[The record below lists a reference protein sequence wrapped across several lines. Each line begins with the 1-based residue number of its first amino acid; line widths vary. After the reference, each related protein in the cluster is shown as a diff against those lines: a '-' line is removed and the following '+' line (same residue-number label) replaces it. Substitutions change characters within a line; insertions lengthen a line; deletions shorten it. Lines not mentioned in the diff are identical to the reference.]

1 MTEEETQ
8 HSPCATTSMFAQA
21 HTHYTHHHHHY
32 TKQKPADPK
41 NTRVQ
46 RHMSAVGQG
55 EGKSEMREGNGG
67 GDMISMHYV
76 AGEKTC
82 QKQKK
87 RK

>member
-1 MTEEETQ
+1 
-8 HSPCATTSMFAQA
+8 
-21 HTHYTHHHHHY
+21 
-32 TKQKPADPK
+32 
-41 NTRVQ
+41 
-46 RHMSAVGQG
+46 MSAVGQG